1 MPFTSVF
8 VNSSNIVRPCCK
20 FNHSAGNIQYSNL
33 TEIFDSDYFKKI
45 RQQLSSGQ
53 QIPEC
58 QVCWDS
64 EKHNSTSRRQHAL
77 KKFEDK
83 FEQQLYDRPALIDIE
98 LSPGNLCN
106 FSCRICDHKSSS
118 KIAAEEYVHSTNDK
132 EKKVFQHYL
141 KLQNNG
147 IDQHIVNNVIS
158 AIDSTEIIHIMGGE
172 PFLWPLLPTF
182 LDTIIDR
189 GQAQKINLEF
199 TSNASI
205 FPANLL
211 PRLQKFKSIE
221 ILLSIDDIDQRFEI
235 QRGGKWSEIVNNLKL
250 YDSIQTSIIKIKVA
264 PTVNIQNVLY
274 LDNLLNF
281 LDQFKFDVV
290 WLYLEH
296 PPYLSIDNI
305 TNCAKQAIYKKY
317 RDHPIAELKSIAQ
330 RVLKSSPVSGD
341 KFLQYID
348 KIDNRR
354 KQKFEIT
361 HKEIVD
367 AMSS

>member
-1 MPFTSVF
+1 MF
-8 VNSSNIVRPCCK
+8 
-20 FNHSAGNIQYSNL
+20 
-33 TEIFDSDYFKKI
+33 
-45 RQQLSSGQ
+45 
-53 QIPEC
+53 
-58 QVCWDS
+58 
-64 EKHNSTSRRQHAL
+64 
-77 KKFEDK
+77 
-83 FEQQLYDRPALIDIE
+83 
-98 LSPGNLCN
+98 
-106 FSCRICDHKSSS
+106 
-118 KIAAEEYVHSTNDK
+118 
-132 EKKVFQHYL
+132 FQHYL